1 MGFGLAAI
9 ILIGSFVIAAVMSD
23 NPETDHNEH

>member
-1 MGFGLAAI
+1 MGFALAAI

-23 NPETDHNEH
+23 NPETDK

>member
-1 MGFGLAAI
+1 MLYLAVV
-9 ILIGSFVIAAVMSD
+9 LIGAFVIAAVMSD